1 MTDYTERAREWL
13 ERQAA
18 SNLTISGDAA
28 SLANLL
34 SQIERETYARVLGL
48 VDGLAKEVGK
58 QDPDRSAIRN
68 ALSEAGQAALE
79 GAADSIRS
87 LSKG

>member
-34 SQIERETYARVLGL
+34 SQIEREVR
-48 VDGLAKEVGK
+48 
-58 QDPDRSAIRN
+58 
-68 ALSEAGQAALE
+68 
-79 GAADSIRS
+79 AADIAASCPACARGVKLSSRTLGRHTNGHACGAFGIRS
-87 LSKG
+87 LSTSE